1 MRRPVYRYGA
11 FNGTLKEGVHMAE
24 VEKHTSEAMVMIM
37 KHNERELK
45 NDANKDILKER
56 SHLNYSVPLDHGGLT
71 DRQYFKKIVDDS
83 YLYGRGSSREAEAVT
98 SFSWVITLPKEVSDY
113 TVIDKTVTGYLNPS
127 EEKAFFEGAVKFVSD
142 RYGAENLLHNKIHY
156 DEAGQPHIHIYVVPR
171 KELDHD
177 LVHYKTVKT
186 KEAIQ
191 TDTGRWEFKY
201 RYKLDANGERIP
213 IKNYAKMSDY
223 YDTKLSCKEIIN
235 TVELKHFH
243 PDLAEY
249 LRKNNLPGASGVH
262 TGVTGGKNI
271 SVNAMKEFTKTTG
284 MTIEEAKTLQQ
295 DQNLLKSKV
304 ATLNMDVTSLQS
316 EVAFKDRYISSLKD
330 RIHTMETSIDQN
342 KDVVTNIEKAR
353 EQLLTKEKELSQTKE
368 ALSVKETEL
377 SRVQQNYESL
387 QTRYQTLKSS
397 LTVSQAELVKA
408 QNTIKTMRQ
417 EQTVNASG
425 LEAKDRQIEALQ
437 QQVSTLKEQLR
448 SVEETR
454 QHDIEAKDKEIERLK
469 EEKSVTKEAT
479 REWGDTSGWGKVS
492 GWGTVE
498 RSDKTWNM
506 EQGNN

>member
-1 MRRPVYRYGA
+1 
-11 FNGTLKEGVHMAE
+11 MAE

-45 NDANKDILKER
+45 NDANTDIIEER
-56 SHLNYSVPLDHGGLT
+56 SKLNYSIPLDHGGLT
-71 DRQYFKKIVDDS
+71 DRQYFKKIVEDS

-98 SFSWVITLPKEVSDY
+98 SFSWVITLPKEISDY
-113 TVIDKTVTGYLNPS
+113 TIVDKAVTGYLNPL
-127 EEKAFFEGAVKFVSD
+127 EERQFFEGAVKFVSD
-142 RYGAENLLHNKIHY
+142 RYGAENIVHNKIHY

-191 TDTGRWEFKY
+191 TDSGRWEFKY
-201 RYKLDANGERIP
+201 RYKLDENGERIP

-243 PDLAEY
+243 PDFAEY
-249 LRKNNLPGASGVH
+249 LRKNNLPGATGVY

-271 SVNAMKEFTKTTG
+271 SVSAMKEFTKTTG
-284 MTIEEAKTLQQ
+284 MTIDEAKSLQRDRDILQ
-295 DQNLLKSKV
+295 SKV
-304 ATLNMDVTSLQS
+304 TTLNMDVSSLQS
-316 EVAFKDRYISSLKD
+316 EVALKDQYISALKD
-330 RIHTMETSIDQN
+330 RIHTMETSIDQS
-342 KDVVTNIEKAR
+342 KETTKNIELAQA
-353 EQLLTKEKELSQTKE
+353 QLLAKEKEVSQIKD

-377 SRVQQNYESL
+377 KTVQQNYENL
-387 QTRYQTLKSS
+387 QTRYQTLESS

-408 QNTIKTMRQ
+408 QDTIKTMQQ

-425 LEAKDRQIEALQ
+425 TEQKDRQIEALQ
-437 QQVSTLKEQLR
+437 QQVSSLKEQLR
-448 SVEETR
+448 TVEQTK
-454 QHDIEAKDKEIERLK
+454 QHEIEAKDKEIERLK
-469 EEKSVTKEAT
+469 EEKSVTREAT
-479 REWGDTSGWGKVS
+479 REWGDTSSWGKVS

-498 RSDKTWNM
+498 RSDKSWNM
-506 EQGNN
+506 DQGNN

>member
-1 MRRPVYRYGA
+1 
-11 FNGTLKEGVHMAE
+11 MAE

-45 NDANKDILKER
+45 NDANTDIIEER
-56 SHLNYSVPLDHGGLT
+56 SQLNYSIPLDHGGLT

-83 YLYGRGSSREAEAVT
+83 YLYGRGSTRESEAVT

-113 TVIDKTVTGYLNPS
+113 TVIDKAVTGYINPT
-127 EEKAFFEGAVKFVSD
+127 EEKQFFEGAVRFVSD
-142 RYGAENLLHNKIHY
+142 RYGAENVVHNKIHY

-201 RYKLDANGERIP
+201 RYKLDTNGERIP

-243 PDLAEY
+243 PDFAEY
-249 LRKNNLPGASGVH
+249 LRKNNLPGAAGVY

-271 SVNAMKEFTKTTG
+271 SVSAMKEFTKTTG
-284 MTIEEAKTLQQ
+284 MTIDEAKALQRDKDILQ
-295 DQNLLKSKV
+295 GKV
-304 ATLNMDVTSLQS
+304 TSLNMDVSSLQS
-316 EVAFKDRYISSLKD
+316 EVALKDRYISTLKD
-330 RIHTMETSIDQN
+330 RIHTMETSIDQSRETT
-342 KDVVTNIEKAR
+342 KNIELAQ
-353 EQLLTKEKELSQTKE
+353 EQLLAKEKEVSQIKD
-368 ALSVKETEL
+368 ALSVKEAEL
-377 SRVQQNYESL
+377 ASVQQNYDSL
-387 QTRYQTLKSS
+387 QTRYQTLESS

-408 QNTIKTMRQ
+408 QDTIKTMQQ

-425 LEAKDRQIEALQ
+425 TEQKDRQIEALQ
-437 QQVSTLKEQLR
+437 QQVSSLKEQLR
-448 SVEETR
+448 TVEQIK
-454 QHDIEAKDKEIERLK
+454 QHEIEAKDKEIERLK
-469 EEKSVTKEAT
+469 EEKSVTKDAT

-498 RSDKTWNM
+498 RSDKSWNM
-506 EQGNN
+506 DQGNS